1 MDHLQDDNY
10 RNQVGKL
17 HPRDIEVVGQKR
29 WRMESRGPDI
39 KRCEELLRRCEK
51 SILRALDLLRD
62 IDMKLTH
69 IIECKKNHRYRDDHE
84 RI

>member
-1 MDHLQDDNY
+1 MDHLSNDYY
-10 RNQVGKL
+10 RDQVSQL
-17 HPRDIEVVGQKR
+17 YPRDIEVVGQKR
-29 WRMESRGPDI
+29 WRMDGRKYDV
-39 KRCEELLRRCEK
+39 KRCEQSLQKCDK
-51 SILRALDLLRD
+51 AIARALNLLKD

>member
-1 MDHLQDDNY
+1 MDGRKYDVN
-10 RNQVGKL
+10 
-17 HPRDIEVVGQKR
+17 
-29 WRMESRGPDI
+29 
-39 KRCEELLRRCEK
+39 RCEELLRRCEK

-69 IIECKKNHRYRDDHE
+69 IIECKKNHRYREDHE